1 MKSYFNEETGKWNHR
16 FRQSLL
22 NTASICAERARL
34 TLLEEM
40 PYDHTDSAGMG
51 TAVHAGIEAEL
62 SGKVGSY
69 EQGLEVIEEAWWEEQ
84 RQPDFKWVKHSGNTA
99 WKTIQVYWGHWYNQ
113 YDPHSRHQRGW
124 ELEHPFLYTVHE
136 DEHRLIEMS
145 GTYDAYDGF
154 KLTDWKTSG
163 RGPYDVQE
171 KKRWAIQPTVYSQ
184 AVFLETGNNPP
195 FEFVVMH
202 ADGLQRLT
210 VMRDERDWAWLAETC
225 VGYATMIEAELPAW
239 PKVDQSWLCSR
250 KYCSA
255 WDRCKGKHY
264 SEENTQ

>member
-163 RGPYDVQE
+163 RPVRRAREETVGHSAHCLLSGRVSRNR
-171 KKRWAIQPTVYSQ
+171 KQPAFRVCGDARGRVATVD
-184 AVFLETGNNPP
+184 G
-195 FEFVVMH
+195 H
-202 ADGLQRLT
+202 A
-210 VMRDERDWAWLAETC
+210 
-225 VGYATMIEAELPAW
+225 
-239 PKVDQSWLCSR
+239 
-250 KYCSA
+250 
-255 WDRCKGKHY
+255 
-264 SEENTQ
+264 